1 MTIDGSSARAIE
13 RPVKVLVIDDSD
25 VFVAAC
31 RDVVSSIP
39 SFVGV
44 GEASSGEEGLALAAT
59 VNPDLVVVDI
69 ILPGID
75 GLETCRRLR
84 GRSPA
89 PLVVLCSVDD
99 DPRLSGR
106 NLPCSDSPYISK
118 AAFSPAALLAAWQ
131 RRASPSVGEHVA
143 DTPARPIARESVPL
157 DARAGAQP
165 STSLRVP
172 ITSLPVEVRHMTLGP
187 VELLVVKFPGNRF
200 TGEIMPALRELVDSN
215 TIGIIDILLAVT
227 DNEGNVSAVEV
238 SEDEDAYRVLQPIVK
253 EIEGLLTP
261 ADIEALGKQLGAN
274 SSAAVML
281 FENKWATRFRDAVFN
296 AKGEV
301 VMLERIP
308 KQVIE
313 AMMEEP
319 EPAAVA

>member
-1 MTIDGSSARAIE
+1 MSLDGSSAEATE
-13 RPVKVLVIDDSD
+13 RRVKVLVIDDSD

-31 RDVVSSIP
+31 RDVVRSIS

-44 GEASSGEEGLALAAT
+44 GEASTGEEGLSLAAT

-84 GRSPA
+84 ARNPA

-99 DPRLSGR
+99 DPRLPGR

-118 AAFSPAALLAAWQ
+118 AAFSPAALLEAWH
-131 RRASPSVGEHVA
+131 RRRVAPSVGEHVA
-143 DTPARPIARESVPL
+143 ETPARPIARESVPL

-165 STSLRVP
+165 IASLPV
-172 ITSLPVEVRHMTLGP
+172 ISLPVEVRHMTLGP

-227 DNEGNVSAVEV
+227 DDEGNVSAIEV

-261 ADIEALGKQLGAN
+261 ADIDALGKQLGPN